1 MSIVFHPELGVIN
14 THRVADVS
22 TAYLDPSDLPFLE
35 QAECPT
41 RFAITDD
48 GAGTFH
54 WVTEDRETF
63 EEEMSRTAAFGL
75 SDRFRFIMQRLR
87 EAEIPYVR
95 FDADGGEIDRPS
107 HADALRV

>member
-1 MSIVFHPELGVIN
+1 MSIVFHPELGAIN

-22 TAYLDPSDLPFLE
+22 TAYLDPSDLPLLE
-35 QAECPT
+35 QTECPT

-75 SDRFRFIMQRLR
+75 SDQFRFIMQRLR

-95 FDADGGEIDRPS
+95 FDADGGEIESLGRRDT
-107 HADALRV
+107 A

>member
-1 MSIVFHPELGVIN
+1 MSTTFHPEPGAFD

-22 TAYLDPSDLPFLE
+22 TAYLDPSDLPLLE
-35 QAECPT
+35 HPECPT

>member
-1 MSIVFHPELGVIN
+1 MSTAFHPEPVAFD

-22 TAYLDPSDLPFLE
+22 TAYLDPSDLPLLE
-35 QAECPT
+35 NSERPT

-48 GAGTFH
+48 RAGTFH

-75 SDRFRFIMQRLR
+75 SDQFRFIMQRLR
-87 EAEIPYVR
+87 EAGIPYAR
-95 FDADGGEIDRPS
+95 FDADGGEIDGLGRRDT
-107 HADALRV
+107 A

>member
-1 MSIVFHPELGVIN
+1 MSIVFHPELGAIN

-22 TAYLDPSDLPFLE
+22 TAYLDPSDLPLLE
-35 QAECPT
+35 QAACPT

-54 WVTEDRETF
+54 WVTADQAMF
-63 EEEMSRTAAFGL
+63 DEEMSRTAAFGL

>member
-1 MSIVFHPELGVIN
+1 MSKTFHSESGAFD

-22 TAYLDPSDLPFLE
+22 TAYLDPSDLPLLE
-35 QAECPT
+35 RAECPT

-63 EEEMSRTAAFGL
+63 EEEMGRTAAFGL
-75 SDRFRFIMQRLR
+75 SDQFRFILQRLR
-87 EAEIPYVR
+87 EANIPYVR
-95 FDADGGEIDRPS
+95 FDADGGGIDSLVRRDT
-107 HADALRV
+107 A